1 MWQNCHVG
9 NRKEFCLTDCKQDW
23 LKDPADYA
31 APVEEL
37 ALWMARLIRFQGRSP
52 VPMSVACH
60 SMIVMKLL
68 PENRSTAAA
77 RLALMH
83 DAHECYASDVPR
95 PVKERLGFELQ
106 NITNEID
113 EILFP
118 RYRVTFTEED
128 RKLVE
133 AADHMA
139 NRIECETLHMASL
152 DKAVFALKQFSTDCP
167 ALSVEANRAFV
178 AKKLAWTKTV
188 DQDKNGW
195 LWLWEELK
203 AERWKG
209 AT

>member
-1 MWQNCHVG
+1 V
-9 NRKEFCLTDCKQDW
+9 TDCRQDW
-23 LKDPADYA
+23 LKDAADYA

-60 SMIVMKLL
+60 SMVVMKLL
-68 PENRSTAAA
+68 PPDRTTAAA

-95 PVKERLGFELQ
+95 PVKERLGFELD

-113 EILFP
+113 AILFP
-118 RYRVTFTEED
+118 RYRVTFTDED
-128 RKLVE
+128 RRLVE

-152 DKAVFALKQFSTDCP
+152 DQAVFALKQFSSECP
-167 ALSVEANRAFV
+167 ALAVEATRGFV
-178 AKKLAWTKTV
+178 AKKLAWAKTV

-195 LWLWEELK
+195 LWFWEDLK
-203 AERWKG
+203 DEQRKASV
-209 AT
+209 

>member
-1 MWQNCHVG
+1 M
-9 NRKEFCLTDCKQDW
+9 TDFRQDW

-68 PENRSTAAA
+68 PENRTTAAA

-95 PVKERLGFELQ
+95 PVKQRLGFELD

-113 EILFP
+113 AILFP
-118 RYRVTFTEED
+118 RYRLTVTDED
-128 RKLVE
+128 RRLVE

-152 DKAVFALKQFSTDCP
+152 DQAVFALKQFSSECP
-167 ALSVEANRAFV
+167 ALSVESTRGFV
-178 AKKLAWTKTV
+178 AKKLAWAKTV

-195 LWLWEELK
+195 LWFWEDLK
-203 AERWKG
+203 HEQRKASV
-209 AT
+209 

>member
-1 MWQNCHVG
+1 M
-9 NRKEFCLTDCKQDW
+9 TDCRQDW
-23 LKDPADYA
+23 LKDAADYA

-60 SMIVMKLL
+60 SMVVMKLL
-68 PENRSTAAA
+68 PPDRTTAAA

-95 PVKERLGFELQ
+95 PVKERLGFELD

-113 EILFP
+113 AILFP
-118 RYRVTFTEED
+118 RYRVTFTDED
-128 RKLVE
+128 RRLVE

-152 DKAVFALKQFSTDCP
+152 DQAVFALKQFSSECP
-167 ALSVEANRAFV
+167 ALAVEATRGFV
-178 AKKLAWTKTV
+178 AKKLAWAKTV

-195 LWLWEELK
+195 LWFWEDLK
-203 AERWKG
+203 DEQRKASV
-209 AT
+209 

>member
-1 MWQNCHVG
+1 
-9 NRKEFCLTDCKQDW
+9 
-23 LKDPADYA
+23 LKDAADYA

-60 SMIVMKLL
+60 SMVVMKLL
-68 PENRSTAAA
+68 PPDRTTAAA

-95 PVKERLGFELQ
+95 PVKERLGFELD

-113 EILFP
+113 AILFP
-118 RYRVTFTEED
+118 RYRVTFTDED
-128 RKLVE
+128 RRLVE

-152 DKAVFALKQFSTDCP
+152 DQAVFALKQFSSECP
-167 ALSVEANRAFV
+167 ALAVEATRGFV
-178 AKKLAWTKTV
+178 AKKLAWAKTV

-195 LWLWEELK
+195 LWFWEDLK
-203 AERWKG
+203 DEQRKASV
-209 AT
+209 

>member
-1 MWQNCHVG
+1 M
-9 NRKEFCLTDCKQDW
+9 TDCRQDW

-68 PENRSTAAA
+68 PASRTTAAA

-83 DAHECYASDVPR
+83 DAHEVYVGDVPR
-95 PVKERLGFELQ
+95 PVKRRLGFELD

-113 EILFP
+113 AILFP
-118 RYRVTFTEED
+118 RYRLTHTPQD
-128 RKLVE
+128 KSLVE
-133 AADHMA
+133 VADDLA
-139 NRIECETLHMASL
+139 NRIECETLHMKSH
-152 DKAVFALKQFSTDCP
+152 DQCVFALKQFAGECP
-167 ALSVEANRAFV
+167 ALLSEKTRGAI
-178 AKKLAWTKTV
+178 AKKLAWTKNV

-195 LWLWEELK
+195 LWWWEDLK
-203 AERWKG
+203 FDRSKG

>member
-1 MWQNCHVG
+1 MWQNCHFG

-37 ALWMARLIRFQGRSP
+37 ALWLAGYPRFGARSP
-52 VPMSVACH
+52 NRMSIACH

-68 PENRSTAAA
+68 PPNRSTSAA

-83 DAHECYASDVPR
+83 DAHEPYVGDFSR
-95 PVKERLGFELQ
+95 PVKIRLGFELD
-106 NITNEID
+106 NITNEVD
-113 EILFP
+113 AILFP
-118 RYRVTFTEED
+118 RYGVTFTEED
-128 RKLVE
+128 RKLV
-133 AADHMA
+133 ALADNLA
-139 NRIECETLHMASL
+139 NRIECETLHMKSMDNVL
-152 DKAVFALKQFSTDCP
+152 FALKQFSSECP
-167 ALSVEANRAFV
+167 ALAVEATRAFV

-203 AERWKG
+203 AERWKE

>member
-1 MWQNCHVG
+1 MWQNCHIEKT
-9 NRKEFCLTDCKQDW
+9 KEFALTDCRQDW

-95 PVKERLGFELQ
+95 PVKQRLGFELD

-113 EILFP
+113 AILFP
-118 RYRVTFTEED
+118 RYRLTFTEDD

-152 DKAVFALKQFSTDCP
+152 EQAVFALKQFSSDCP
-167 ALSVEANRAFV
+167 ALAVEATRGFV

-195 LWLWEELK
+195 LWFWHELK
-203 AERWKG
+203 TEGR
-209 AT
+209 

>member
-1 MWQNCHVG
+1 M
-9 NRKEFCLTDCKQDW
+9 TDCRQDW

-68 PENRSTAAA
+68 PENRTNAAA

-95 PVKERLGFELQ
+95 PVKERLGFELD
-106 NITNEID
+106 NITSEID
-113 EILFP
+113 SILFP
-118 RYRVTFTEED
+118 RYWVKFTEED
-128 RKLVE
+128 RKQVE

-152 DKAVFALKQFSTDCP
+152 DQAVFALKQFASECP
-167 ALSVEANRAFV
+167 ALAVEATRGFV

-195 LWLWEELK
+195 LWFWHETNAQLV
-203 AERWKG
+203 RG
-209 AT
+209 DR

>member
-1 MWQNCHVG
+1 M
-9 NRKEFCLTDCKQDW
+9 TDCRQDW
-23 LKDPADYA
+23 LKDPGDYA

-68 PENRSTAAA
+68 PENRTTAAA
-77 RLALMH
+77 RLALLH

-95 PVKERLGFELQ
+95 PVKQRLGFELD

-113 EILFP
+113 AILFP
-118 RYRVTFTEED
+118 RYRLTFTEED
-128 RKLVE
+128 RKQVE

-152 DKAVFALKQFSTDCP
+152 DQAVFALKQFANDCP
-167 ALSVEANRAFV
+167 ALAVEATRGFV

-195 LWLWEELK
+195 LLFWQELK
-203 AERWKG
+203 HERKG
-209 AT
+209 DR